1 MEELKEYW
9 PHALW
14 VVGFGV
20 FFLMKDS
27 VPGGAVGI
35 YAAFAL
41 LIAVLALT
49 GFVWSGIAHFHRKR
63 RIATNPLDRSLRAL
77 VASDLSW
84 ENCAQHPDYAEV
96 ILTNFRFLVEEDG
109 FNPARFVAPRQF
121 SFRRGKHGVFVAQRI
136 GGLGPG
142 VDLTVGTVCLYRSEA
157 GMTIEDAC
165 MVAVEGHNERGLA
178 FTLRSQL
185 DAIVRGLE
193 SGGELPEGVDRIE
206 KD

>member
-1 MEELKEYW
+1 MEEIKEYW

-14 VVGFGV
+14 VGAGM
-20 FFLMKDS
+20 LAYYLADRI
-27 VPGGAVGI
+27 PGDPLLIYAVVAVLGAVV
-35 YAAFAL
+35 AL
-41 LIAVLALT
+41 AGL
-49 GFVWSGIAHFHRKR
+49 VWSGVARLRRKR
-63 RIATNPLDRSLRAL
+63 KVATNPLDPNLRAL

-84 ENCAQHPDYAEV
+84 ENCAQHPDYAKT

-109 FNPARFVAPRQF
+109 FSPARFVPPRQF
-121 SFRRGKHGVFVAQRI
+121 SFRRGRHGVYVAERI
-136 GGLGPG
+136 TELPTR
-142 VDLTVGTVCLYRSEA
+142 VKFTAGTVCLYRSDG
-157 GMTIEDAC
+157 GMMLEDAC
-165 MVAVEGHNERGLA
+165 TLHVDGHNERGLA